1 MIYKFKSKAAGDLI
15 MLEANGRQLLG
26 ILEKNFPE
34 QQARGI
40 LTVAQMPGALQAIE
54 EAIATEDRLRAEA
67 AQTGES
73 QPVARGVVSLRQRLV
88 PFLAMLRRCMQAN
101 EPIVWGV

>member
-15 MLEANGRQLLG
+15 MLEANGRQLLK

-34 QQARGI
+34 QQAQGI
-40 LTVAQMPGALQAIE
+40 LTVAQMPRAVQAFE
-54 EAIATEDRLRAEA
+54 EAIAAEDRMRAEA
-67 AQTGES
+67 THAGAPMGAS
-73 QPVARGVVSLRQRLV
+73 GGVISLRQRLV
-88 PFLAMLRRCMQAN
+88 PFLAMVRRCLQAN

>member
-15 MLEANGRQLLG
+15 MLEANGRQLLK

-34 QQARGI
+34 QQSQGI
-40 LTVAQMPGALQAIE
+40 LTVAQMPRAVQAIE
-54 EAIATEDRLRAEA
+54 EAIAAEDRMHAEA
-67 AQTGES
+67 TQAGAPAGNS
-73 QPVARGVVSLRQRLV
+73 GGAISLRQRLV
-88 PFLAMLRRCMQAN
+88 PFLAMVRRCMQAK

>member
-15 MLEANGRQLLG
+15 MLEANGRQLLK

-34 QQARGI
+34 QQAQGI
-40 LTVAQMPGALQAIE
+40 LTVAQMPRAVQAIE
-54 EAIATEDRLRAEA
+54 EAIAAEDRMRAEA
-67 AQTGES
+67 TQVGAPMGAS
-73 QPVARGVVSLRQRLV
+73 GGVISLRQRLV
-88 PFLAMLRRCMQAN
+88 PFLAMVRRCLQAN